1 MKIIESYSG
10 SAIDYIKKYI
20 IPSLPSKET
29 IIEFTKSISLFIE
42 NNDFRYIRKL
52 KGYNNRGKIYED
64 GPLSFTVT
72 DNEPALWIY
81 MECFEQRVNS
91 FKYYHDNSIFPIA
104 FALTKEEKKE
114 FDSRFRYG
122 KQRREVNFSE
132 AKLKHC
138 HIIDCSP
145 RGANLE
151 DLDLSS
157 RMLRLMSPMNHFP
170 FPSPKKYDMING
182 DIGESKRFLNLVKH
196 TLYDEYYKTLE
207 EKEYFSTFLKN
218 SGDHVLFSQEV
229 KDFKIEFSLKGSS
242 DQKQTKKITESESK
256 IQQEESFGLKSNIKS
271 LSFNDTRTY
280 FKISQNWY
288 GDSRII
294 KIQFNRGNYQ
304 DCVFVYNHDEVYN
317 YALDYLKTL
326 NCWVNDNYY
335 SNSRNIPGWAEN
347 YVKKIKI
354 KQ

>member
-29 IIEFTKSISLFIE
+29 IIELTKSINLFIE

-72 DNEPALWIY
+72 DNEPALWIF

-145 RGANLE
+145 REANLE

-207 EKEYFSTFLKN
+207 EKEYFSTFLKK

-256 IQQEESFGLKSNIKS
+256 NKQKKEGDSTPNRNSASF
-271 LSFNDTRTY
+271 TV
-280 FKISQNWY
+280 SQNWY
-288 GDSRII
+288 GQGRII
-294 KIQFNRGNYQ
+294 KVQFNRGNYQ
-304 DCVFVYNHDEVYN
+304 DCVFVYNHDEVYKHTVEYLETLDCWQN
-317 YALDYLKTL
+317 Y
-326 NCWVNDNYY
+326 NCYT
-335 SNSRNIPGWAEN
+335 NSRNIPNWAAD
-347 YVKKIKI
+347 YVGQI
-354 KQ
+354 

>member
-29 IIEFTKSISLFIE
+29 IIELTKSINLFIE

-229 KDFKIEFSLKGSS
+229 KDFKIEFSLKHSS

-256 IQQEESFGLKSNIKS
+256 NKQKKEGDSTPNRNSVSF
-271 LSFNDTRTY
+271 TV
-280 FKISQNWY
+280 SQNWY
-288 GDSRII
+288 GQGRIV
-294 KIQFNRGNYQ
+294 KVQFNRGNYQ
-304 DCVFVYNHDEVYN
+304 NYVFVYDHDEVYKHKIEYLETLDCWQN
-317 YALDYLKTL
+317 Y
-326 NCWVNDNYY
+326 NCYT
-335 SNSRNIPGWAEN
+335 NSRNIPNWAED
-347 YVKKIKI
+347 YVVQIE
-354 KQ
+354 

>member
-1 MKIIESYSG
+1 MKIIKSYSG
-10 SAIDYIKKYI
+10 SAIDYIRKYI

-29 IIEFTKSISLFIE
+29 IIELTKSINLFIE

-64 GPLSFTVT
+64 GPLTFTVT

-91 FKYYHDNSIFPIA
+91 FKYYHENSIFPIA

-114 FDSRFRYG
+114 FDLRFRYG

-196 TLYDEYYKTLE
+196 TLYYEYYNTLE
-207 EKEYFSTFLKN
+207 EKEYFSTFLKK

-242 DQKQTKKITESESK
+242 DQKQTKKNTKNESK
-256 IQQEESFGLKSNIKS
+256 NKQKEEDGINTRIDSSNI
-271 LSFNDTRTY
+271 NDTTTY
-280 FKISQNWY
+280 FKVSQNWY
-288 GDSRII
+288 GEGRIV
-294 KIQFNRGNYQ
+294 KVQFNRGKYQNY
-304 DCVFVYNHDEVYN
+304 VFVYDHDEVYKHTIEYLETLDCWQN
-317 YALDYLKTL
+317 Y
-326 NCWVNDNYY
+326 NCYT
-335 SNSRNIPGWAEN
+335 NSRNIPGWAEN
-347 YVKKIKI
+347 YMKKIKI